1 MTGPTAQPP
10 SAAPSP
16 HHAKHQHNNDHDD
29 QHPQPCLHGGLLG
42 RRRAVRGDATA
53 AHPSKQLGHGQTTS
67 QARIDGRATR
77 RLAGPLHPATCPPI
91 WAGRAGCQTGRRP
104 RVSPGG
110 PEPFGPR
117 PASPAPT
124 VSTSTREE
132 DRKAS
137 TDATTASPT
146 GAIWRGREEFA
157 LLRGEQSKHGD
168 AETQWQT
175 PRRRRRT
182 DGARLRRNPNVRRGR
197 LHRPALPV
205 HPARHCAIHQGWDRQ
220 KVTQPRRR
228 RP

>member
-1 MTGPTAQPP
+1 MAPTPAAHPSPQGRATLAGRRRPLDLDPPAPPPSRRAVPAGAPTVTGPTAQPP
-10 SAAPSP
+10 SAAPTP
-16 HHAKHQHNNDHDD
+16 HHAKHQHQHDHDD
-29 QHPQPCLHGGLLG
+29 QHPQPCRHGGLLG
-42 RRRAVRGDATA
+42 RRRAVHVDATA
-53 AHPSKQLGHGQTTS
+53 AHPSKQLGHSQATS

-146 GAIWRGREEFA
+146 GAVWRGREEIA
-157 LLRGEQSKHGD
+157 LLG
-168 AETQWQT
+168 
-175 PRRRRRT
+175 
-182 DGARLRRNPNVRRGR
+182 
-197 LHRPALPV
+197 
-205 HPARHCAIHQGWDRQ
+205 
-220 KVTQPRRR
+220 
-228 RP
+228 